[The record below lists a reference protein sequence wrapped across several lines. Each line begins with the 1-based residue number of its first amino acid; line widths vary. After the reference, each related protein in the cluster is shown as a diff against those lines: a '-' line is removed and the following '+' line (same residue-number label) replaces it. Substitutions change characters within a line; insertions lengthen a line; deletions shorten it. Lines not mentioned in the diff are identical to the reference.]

1 MIPILHYNQ
10 LIKNYAI
17 YFIKV
22 PLLMIYLALK
32 THDSGMSHQTHSPY
46 EETLGGSFFSVS
58 FFSYIII
65 YYLCRD

>member
-1 MIPILHYNQ
+1 
-10 LIKNYAI
+10 
-17 YFIKV
+17 
-22 PLLMIYLALK
+22 MIYLALK

-65 YYLCRD
+65 YYLCRTDALGFRH